1 MADLTQLQQQQMAAQ
16 HQVTLAEM
24 QQQLAQYTENV
35 NKMIADLK
43 AAGQGGAVN
52 LGTMFQLQFQ
62 MQQMS
67 QYVEAV
73 SNTLQAVHQEMM
85 TMARATKGQ

>member
-1 MADLTQLQQQQMAAQ
+1 VADLTQLQQMAEQ
-16 HQVTLAEM
+16 HQLTLAEM
-24 QQQLAQYTENV
+24 QQQLAQYTANV
-35 NKMIADLK
+35 NQMIADLK
-43 AAGQGGAVN
+43 AAGQGGTVN